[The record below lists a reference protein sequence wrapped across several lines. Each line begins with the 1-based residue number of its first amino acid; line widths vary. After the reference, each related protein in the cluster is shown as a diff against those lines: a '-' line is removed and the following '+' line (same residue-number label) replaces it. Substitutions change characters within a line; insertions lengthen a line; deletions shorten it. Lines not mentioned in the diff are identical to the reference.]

1 MAVYQRPPAP
11 KVKLGASVFFLLVG
25 LYPLWMLIRFWLASG
40 TGMHLGVWGFMGL
53 WAASFLVA
61 LNYLLFYR
69 EAKPRAALIPP
80 GFGQAL
86 LVALVLVPVGAYNL
100 LGVASGWN
108 LTLSPGPLVPSS
120 EWGAI
125 AAKLLLHEPLA
136 LPPARALDLV
146 THPWLVSEPYLRG
159 SLWGALG
166 YAVPFGVAAA
176 LFGMLRREKTD
187 PRDATLGTGMLAAFT
202 RGAVGLYYGATMG
215 FLVGAVV
222 VGALRA
228 LFWNFASAPPVVLN
242 WIYALGA
249 ASNPNV
255 AFGYAFPTAC
265 FLAAA
270 TALFLGRRDFTSPVS
285 DPKAVELTRPVQVVI
300 PAVPPV
306 PEAPFDAR
314 GMQAESQ
321 QILSRFD
328 GEVERIVTGPEWH
341 YERYDL
347 PVVGKPKADAAEPAI
362 ANVLS
367 ARQGDESAGYGSAMG
382 SLSNVYVQITAELGA
397 LEISASE
404 WLSLG
409 EGAMLELP
417 RRPDGAV
424 AVRINGQIAGQAK
437 PLTVDGYKAVKMT
450 QLRAPIEQLTGGVG

>member
-1 MAVYQRPPAP
+1 MAVYQRPSAP
-11 KVKLGASVFFLLVG
+11 RIKLGASIFFLLAG
-25 LYPLWMLIRFWLASG
+25 LFPLWMLIRFWLASG
-40 TGMHLGVWGFMGL
+40 TGMHLGVWGFTGL

-69 EAKPRAALIPP
+69 EAKPRTALVPAGI
-80 GFGQAL
+80 GQAVVVAAL
-86 LVALVLVPVGAYNL
+86 LVPMGAYNL
-100 LGVASGWN
+100 LGVASGWH
-108 LTLSPGPLVPSS
+108 LTLSPGPTVPSS

-125 AAKLLLHEPLA
+125 AARLLLHEPLS
-136 LPPARALDLV
+136 LPPAPALDLV
-146 THPWLVSEPYLRG
+146 SHPWLVDFAYLRG

-166 YAVPFGVAAA
+166 YAVPFGLAAA
-176 LFGMLRREKTD
+176 LFGLLRTEKRD
-187 PRDATLGTGMLAAFT
+187 PRDATLGTGVLATFT

-222 VGALRA
+222 VGALRG
-228 LFWNFASAPPVVLN
+228 LFWDFAAAPPVVLN

-270 TALFLGRRDFTSPVS
+270 VALFLGSRDFTAPVS
-285 DPKAVELTRPVQVVI
+285 DPKAVELTRPVRVLV
-300 PAVPPV
+300 PRVPPV

-314 GMQAESQ
+314 AMQAESQ
-321 QILSRFD
+321 QLLGRFD
-328 GEVERIVTGPEWH
+328 GEIDRLVTGPEWG

-347 PVVGKPKADAAEPAI
+347 PVLGKPRAEEAEPAI

-367 ARQGDESAGYGSAMG
+367 ARQESDAAPYGSAMG
-382 SLSNVYVQITAELGA
+382 PLSNVYVQITAELGA

-424 AVRINGQIAGQAK
+424 AVRINGQIAGSAK

-450 QLRAPIEQLTGGVG
+450 QLRAPIEQLTGGVS